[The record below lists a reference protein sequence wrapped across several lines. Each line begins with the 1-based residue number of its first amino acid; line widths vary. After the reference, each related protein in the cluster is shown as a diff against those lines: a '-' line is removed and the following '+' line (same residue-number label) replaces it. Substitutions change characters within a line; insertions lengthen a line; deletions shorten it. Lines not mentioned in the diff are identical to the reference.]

1 MGQGFLYGRQRESV
15 ETVIDNNDTLHSQV
29 DALVG
34 YLYTKANYLNR
45 KRRSKNLVSYWKA
58 RGSQQTL
65 RRIAAQ
71 LTAMRTR
78 YHNRYALVQALQDYL
93 HCLEKNVDDAKEETR
108 ISRLNRRTPIERWK
122 AEGEAQTLPSICASL
137 SRLVHHYAPAILHA
151 LSLDGETLVPLF
163 GRMEQDPFVE
173 NTGWWRT
180 DDSSAVN
187 APILHRLGD
196 GHKV

>member
-45 KRRSKNLVSYWKA
+45 KRRSKNLVSHWKA

-78 YHNRYALVQALQDYL
+78 YHKRYALVLALQDYL
-93 HCLEKNVDDAKEETR
+93 HCLEKNVDDAEEETR

-122 AEGEAQTLPSICASL
+122 AEGEAQPYQAFALLSPDWCIIMLPQSSMHY
-137 SRLVHHYAPAILHA
+137 RLMGKHWSPYLAGWNRIHSSKILA
-151 LSLDGETLVPLF
+151 GG
-163 GRMEQDPFVE
+163 GRMIPQ
-173 NTGWWRT
+173 R
-180 DDSSAVN
+180 
-187 APILHRLGD
+187 
-196 GHKV
+196 